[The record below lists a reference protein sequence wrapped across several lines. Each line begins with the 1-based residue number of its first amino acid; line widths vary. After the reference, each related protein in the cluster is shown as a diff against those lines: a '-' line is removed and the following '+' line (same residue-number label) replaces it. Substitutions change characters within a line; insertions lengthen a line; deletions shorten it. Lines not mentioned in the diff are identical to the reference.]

1 MQQKMGEVSREM
13 KFTISIFIYL
23 LASPGNA
30 KKKKVTEMKD
40 FFLKNDFLM
49 WTIF

>member
-30 KKKKVTEMKD
+30 KKKKKVTEMKD
-40 FFLKNDFLM
+40 FF
-49 WTIF
+49 

>member
-23 LASPGNA
+23 LASLGNA
-30 KKKKVTEMKD
+30 KKKKSNRNEG
-40 FFLKNDFLM
+40 FFFKK
-49 WTIF
+49 